1 MENGADT
8 VRLTIDQLATAGN
21 QAFKETVEKSLAS
34 INEANALSKRNLE
47 AVAASVTAA
56 AKGAE
61 SLGAQAIAYSKK
73 AFEDQVAQAKALSAA
88 KSVQEVVELQASFA
102 KTVMEAYIAELNLA
116 SETVSSTVKDSLRP
130 LNERAS
136 AFVEQL
142 QAAR

>member
-8 VRLTIDQLATAGN
+8 VRMTIDQLATAGN
-21 QAFKETVEKSLAS
+21 QAFKDTVEKSLAS
-34 INEANALSKRNLE
+34 INEVNALSKRNLE

-73 AFEDQVAQAKALSAA
+73 AFEDQVAQAKALSGAR
-88 KSVQEVVELQASFA
+88 SVQEVVELQTAFA
-102 KTVMEAYIAELNLA
+102 KTSIEAYIAEMNRA
-116 SETVSSTVKDSLRP
+116 SETVSSAVKDSLRP
-130 LNERAS
+130 LNERAT